1 MNRILPTQ
9 TTEQAGLR
17 NAVALKDAVEIDSVI
32 LFEDSSLFIEELLKQ
47 YSVSNSRLLA
57 LSPCRTEIVMAADR
71 ADIDIVQPPEE
82 DIIETASEAD
92 IIFLENP
99 NRSNGSNFS
108 LTELKNLSARIP
120 DGLLLIDEYYF
131 DFLRISAAPLLKE
144 LNNIVVLR
152 YFNDWLGVSIK
163 DQGYALVSSFI
174 LKSQSKSN
182 SKNFSSQFY
191 KSSMSRNSARI
202 CYEQFGRSRQ
212 RNNQL
217 REIQTRCLQLAREI
231 TDLELKCRLTAADFL
246 IVAVDSAEMAAEL
259 QKQNQ
264 LNLETIHNQSRL
276 TNLLRCRVTLTEA
289 DNELIETLRRAV
301 NTKNKISKP
310 NIRMDQKIKNSKA
323 VHMN

>member
-1 MNRILPTQ
+1 MRS
-9 TTEQAGLR
+9 
-17 NAVALKDAVEIDSVI
+17 AVSLTDAVEIDSVI
-32 LFEDSSLFIEELLKQ
+32 LFEDSSLFIEELLKE
-47 YSVSNSRLLA
+47 YSAPNCRLLA
-57 LSPCRTEIVMAADR
+57 INPCRAEIVMAADR
-71 ADIDIVQPPEE
+71 ADIDIVQLLAE
-82 DIIETASEAD
+82 DIQDKISETD

-108 LTELKNLSARIP
+108 LKELKSLSARIP
-120 DGLLLIDEYYF
+120 DGILLIDEYYF

-144 LNNIVVLR
+144 LNNIAVLR
-152 YFNDWLGVSIK
+152 YFNDWLGVSTK

-174 LKSQSKSN
+174 LKAK
-182 SKNFSSQFY
+182 SKNFNSQIY

-202 CYEQFGRSRQ
+202 CYQQFGRSRQ
-212 RNNQL
+212 KNNQL

-231 TDLELKCRLTAADFL
+231 TDIGLKCRLTAADFL

-264 LNLETIHNQSRL
+264 LNLETIYNQNRF

-301 NTKNKISKP
+301 NTKKKISKAK
-310 NIRMDQKIKNSKA
+310 IRTDQKIKNWKA

>member
-1 MNRILPTQ
+1 MRS
-9 TTEQAGLR
+9 
-17 NAVALKDAVEIDSVI
+17 AVALTDAVEIDSVI
-32 LFEDSSLFIEELLKQ
+32 LFEDSSLFIEELLKE
-47 YSVSNSRLLA
+47 YSTPKYRLLA
-57 LSPCRTEIVMAADR
+57 INPCRAEIVMAADR
-71 ADIDIVQPPEE
+71 ADIDIVQLLAE
-82 DIIETASEAD
+82 DFTDKISETD

-108 LTELKNLSARIP
+108 LIELKSLSARIP

-131 DFLRISAAPLLKE
+131 DFLRISAAPVLNE

-152 YFNDWLGVSIK
+152 YFNDWLGVSTK

-174 LKSQSKSN
+174 LKAK
-182 SKNFSSQFY
+182 SKNFNSQIY

-202 CYEQFGRSRQ
+202 CYQQFGRSRQ
-212 RNNQL
+212 KNNQL

-231 TDLELKCRLTAADFL
+231 TDIGLKCRLTSADFL

-264 LNLETIHNQSRL
+264 LNVETIYNQNRF

-301 NTKNKISKP
+301 NTKKKISKAK
-310 NIRMDQKIKNSKA
+310 IRTDLKIKNSKA
-323 VHMN
+323 VHMT

>member
-1 MNRILPTQ
+1 MNRISLTQ

-17 NAVALKDAVEIDSVI
+17 SAVSLKDAVEIDSVI

-47 YSVSNSRLLA
+47 YSVSNCRLLA
-57 LSPCRTEIVMAADR
+57 LSPCQAEIVMAADR
-71 ADIDIVQPPEE
+71 ADIDIVQILAENIT
-82 DIIETASEAD
+82 DMASKSD

-108 LTELKNLSARIP
+108 LTELKSLSAKVP
-120 DGLLLIDEYYF
+120 GGLLIIDEYYF
-131 DFLRISAAPLLKE
+131 DFLRISAASALKE

-152 YFNDWLGVSIK
+152 YFNDWVGTATK
-163 DQGYALVSSFI
+163 DQGYALISPF
-174 LKSQSKSN
+174 L
-182 SKNFSSQFY
+182 SKNFNSQLY

-202 CYEQFGRSRQ
+202 CYEQFGKSRQ

-231 TDLELKCRLTAADFL
+231 TDIGLKCRLTAADFL
-246 IVAVDSAEMAAEL
+246 IVEVDSAEMAAEL

-264 LNLETIHNQSRL
+264 LNIETIYNQNRL
-276 TNLLRCRVTLTEA
+276 TSLLRCQITLTEA
-289 DNELIETLRRAV
+289 DNELIETLRSAV
-301 NTKNKISKP
+301 NTKKKVSKQKI
-310 NIRMDQKIKNSKA
+310 RAGQLIKNSKA

>member
-17 NAVALKDAVEIDSVI
+17 NAVALKDAVEFESVI

-57 LSPCRTEIVMAADR
+57 LSPCRAEIVMAADR
-71 ADIDIVQPPEE
+71 ADIDIVQLLAE
-82 DIIETASEAD
+82 DFTDKVSETD

-108 LTELKNLSARIP
+108 LTELKSLLARIP

-152 YFNDWLGVSIK
+152 YFNDWLGASTK
-163 DQGYALVSSFI
+163 DRGYALVSSFI
-174 LKSQSKSN
+174 LKSK

-191 KSSMSRNSARI
+191 NSSMSRISARI

-231 TDLELKCRLTAADFL
+231 TDIGLMCRLTAADFL
-246 IVAVDSAEMAAEL
+246 IVAVDSAEIAAEL

-264 LNLETIHNQSRL
+264 LNLETIHNQNRL

-289 DNELIETLRRAV
+289 DDELIETLRRAA
-301 NTKNKISKP
+301 NTKKKISKAK
-310 NIRMDQKIKNSKA
+310 IRTDQKIKDSKA
-323 VHMN
+323 VHVT

>member
-1 MNRILPTQ
+1 MRS
-9 TTEQAGLR
+9 
-17 NAVALKDAVEIDSVI
+17 AVSLTDAVEIDSVI
-32 LFEDSSLFIEELLKQ
+32 LFEDSSLFIEELLKE
-47 YSVSNSRLLA
+47 YSAPNCRLLA
-57 LSPCRTEIVMAADR
+57 INPCRAEIVMAADR
-71 ADIDIVQPPEE
+71 ADIDIVQLLAE
-82 DIIETASEAD
+82 DIQDKISETD

-108 LTELKNLSARIP
+108 LKELKSLSARIP
-120 DGLLLIDEYYF
+120 DGILLIDEYYF

-144 LNNIVVLR
+144 LNNIAVLR
-152 YFNDWLGVSIK
+152 YFNDWLGVSTK

-174 LKSQSKSN
+174 LKAK
-182 SKNFSSQFY
+182 SKNFNSQIY

-202 CYEQFGRSRQ
+202 CYQQFGRSRQ
-212 RNNQL
+212 KNNQL

-231 TDLELKCRLTAADFL
+231 TDIGLKCRLTAADFL

-264 LNLETIHNQSRL
+264 LNLETIYNQNRF

-301 NTKNKISKP
+301 NTKKKISKAK
-310 NIRMDQKIKNSKA
+310 IRKDQKIKNWKA